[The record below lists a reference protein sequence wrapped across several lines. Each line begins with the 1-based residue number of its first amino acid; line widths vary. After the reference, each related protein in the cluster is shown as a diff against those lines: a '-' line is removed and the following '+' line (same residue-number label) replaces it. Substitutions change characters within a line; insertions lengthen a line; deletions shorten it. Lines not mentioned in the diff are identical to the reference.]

1 VLPRNGIAVSGI
13 QAGVPD
19 DTDTTAWRPAQH
31 WVTIKERMEAAV
43 SAPRSGTLLGEHVGV
58 ATTPPV
64 HLWQAWLKPEA
75 KPYPGFHRIRGV
87 DVVPVSV
94 LLQTLWIAA
103 AECGASALSD
113 IRFEYPIVVDQ
124 PQVIQVV
131 ADDESVTVSSGSAA
145 DTPAHRWI
153 RHASARISHRLQDE
167 PDDTFNGGDQETA
180 GFDESLAS
188 QQRAW
193 GIEGQPFEWSIDSCR
208 SAPDA
213 LHVDVDLP
221 EASAVALLDAAV
233 HVARLVDSSDPRLML
248 PAAAESVRFHAGL
261 ADSHGAVEVRRRG
274 GDGDEFIVDIVVT
287 APDGSTCVDIRS
299 LRYAAMES
307 GLEQVASPDESTT
320 LAWSEMPAENILSE
334 LEIRL
339 RAILARELGMPASA
353 VHADRPF
360 PELGLDSMMAMT
372 VLREAKRLVGF
383 DLSATMLWN
392 HPTISSLAAYLTEM
406 LVAQRVLQGDSQ
418 EVTVDATPDSGGSL
432 LDALFD
438 SVESA
443 PAGSESGV

>member
-1 VLPRNGIAVSGI
+1 DASL
-13 QAGVPD
+13 
-19 DTDTTAWRPAQH
+19 
-31 WVTIKERMEAAV
+31 
-43 SAPRSGTLLGEHVGV
+43 
-58 ATTPPV
+58 
-64 HLWQAWLKPEA
+64 
-75 KPYPGFHRIRGV
+75 
-87 DVVPVSV
+87 
-94 LLQTLWIAA
+94 A
-103 AECGASALSD
+103 AE
-113 IRFEYPIVVDQ
+113 
-124 PQVIQVV
+124 
-131 ADDESVTVSSGSAA
+131 
-145 DTPAHRWI
+145 
-153 RHASARISHRLQDE
+153 LQR
-167 PDDTFNGGDQETA
+167 G
-180 GFDESLAS
+180 
-188 QQRAW
+188 W
-193 GIEGQPFEWSIDSCR
+193 GIEGQPFGWSIGSCR
-208 SAPDA
+208 SAPDR
-213 LHVDVDLP
+213 LHAYVDLP

-248 PAAAESVRFHAGL
+248 PAAAESVRFHAGF

-287 APDGSTCVDIRS
+287 APDGSTCVDIRA

-320 LAWSEMPAENILSE
+320 LAWSEMPAEKILSE

-339 RAILARELGMPASA
+339 RAILGRELGMPASA
-353 VHADRPF
+353 VHVDRPF

-392 HPTISSLAAYLTEM
+392 HPTISSLVANLTEM

-418 EVTVDATPDSGGSL
+418 EVTVDATPDSGGSV

-443 PAGSESGV
+443 TARSESGI